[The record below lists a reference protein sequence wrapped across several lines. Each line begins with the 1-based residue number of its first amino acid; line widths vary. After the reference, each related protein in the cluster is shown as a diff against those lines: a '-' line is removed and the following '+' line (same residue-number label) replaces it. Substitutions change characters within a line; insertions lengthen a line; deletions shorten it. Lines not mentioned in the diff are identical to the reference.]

1 MKKKIA
7 LVFGGKSAEH
17 EVSLASALNI
27 YNALDKTLF
36 EPILLGVSKEGSW
49 YYFFE
54 AEVFKKYKS
63 LKDAELSSQQV
74 VSLLCYRE
82 KPYVL
87 ILKTHEKIHLDCA
100 FPIIHGTL
108 GEDGTLQ
115 GYFKILNL
123 PFVGC
128 GVLSSAI
135 GMDKDYM
142 KRLLNEAKIANS
154 AYVILNKNEANKNE
168 DTPYTDI
175 VKKIGSPFFIKPAN
189 AGSSVGVHKIKS
201 ATDFQR
207 KLNDSFLYDHKVIAE
222 EFIEGREIEC
232 AVLGPNH
239 HPKASLPGELIIKHE
254 FYSYEAKYLDP
265 LGAEIIIPAQVSEA
279 QIIEIQT
286 LAVKTY
292 KTLGCD
298 GLARVDFFLK
308 KDGTLY
314 VNEINT
320 LPGFTQI
327 SMYPKM
333 WQASGIQ
340 YKDLLTNLINLA
352 LEKHASDNQLK
363 HSF

>member
-27 YNALDKTLF
+27 FNALDKTLF

-49 YYFFE
+49 YHFPD
-54 AEVFKKYKS
+54 ANVFKRYKS
-63 LKDAELSSQQV
+63 LMDSDLSSHQV
-74 VSLLCYRE
+74 VSILSYHD

-87 ILKTHEKIHLDCA
+87 IIKSQEKIAIDCA

-115 GYFKILNL
+115 GHFKILNL

-142 KRLLNEAKIANS
+142 KRLLNEAQIPNAEYIVLRKEEEPIYS
-154 AYVILNKNEANKNE
+154 
-168 DTPYTDI
+168 DI
-175 VKKIGSPFFIKPAN
+175 VEKLGSPFFIKPCN
-189 AGSSVGVHKIKS
+189 GGSSVGVHKIKS
-201 ATDFQR
+201 EMEFHK
-207 KLNDSFLYDHKVIAE
+207 KLNDSFSYDHKVLAE
-222 EFIEGREIEC
+222 KYIEGREIEC
-232 AVLGPNH
+232 AVMGLNL
-239 HPKASLPGELIIKHE
+239 HPKASLPGELITKHE
-254 FYSYEAKYLDP
+254 FYTYEAKYIDAD
-265 LGAEIIIPAQVSEA
+265 GARIIIPAPIVESK
-279 QIIEIQT
+279 IKEIQT
-286 LAVKTY
+286 LAIKTF
-292 KTLGCD
+292 KALGCD
-298 GLARVDFFLK
+298 ILARVDFYLK

-333 WQASGIQ
+333 WEASGVE
-340 YKDLLTNLINLA
+340 YKDLITNLIHLA
-352 LEKHASDNQLK
+352 FEKNASDSQLK

>member
-17 EVSLASALNI
+17 EVSMASALNI
-27 YNALDKTLF
+27 YKALDKTLF
-36 EPILLGVSKEGSW
+36 EVVLLGVSKEGSW
-49 YYFFE
+49 YYFND
-54 AEVFKKYKS
+54 AEVFKKNKS
-63 LKDAELSSQQV
+63 LKDSELSSQQV
-74 VSLLCYRE
+74 VSLLSYHE
-82 KPYVL
+82 KTFIL
-87 ILKTHEKIHLDCA
+87 ILNTQEKIAIDCA

-115 GYFKILNL
+115 GYFKMLNL

-142 KRLLNEAKIANS
+142 KRLMNEAKILNS
-154 AYVILNKNEANKNE
+154 SYVLLNKNDN
-168 DTPYTDI
+168 PIYSDI
-175 VKKIGSPFFIKPAN
+175 IKKIGSPFFIKPAN

-201 ATDFQR
+201 ELDFQQ
-207 KLNDSFLYDHKVIAE
+207 KIKDSFLYDHKVIAE

-232 AVLGPNH
+232 AVIGLNY
-239 HPKASLPGELIIKHE
+239 HPKASLPGELIIKYE
-254 FYSYEAKYLDP
+254 FYSYEAKYIDA
-265 LGAEIIIPAQVSEA
+265 LGAEIVIPAKVSEEKTK
-279 QIIEIQT
+279 EIQA
-286 LAVKTY
+286 LAIKTY

-308 KDGTLY
+308 KEGTLY

-333 WQASGIQ
+333 WQASGIA
-340 YKDLLTNLINLA
+340 YKDLITSLINLA
-352 LEKHASDNQLK
+352 LEKHAADNQLK
-363 HSF
+363 QSF

>member
-7 LVFGGKSAEH
+7 LVFGGRSAEH

-27 YNALDKTLF
+27 YDALDKSLF

-49 YYFFE
+49 YYFSE
-54 AEVFKKYKS
+54 ADVFKKYKS
-63 LKDAELSSQQV
+63 LKDSELSSHQV
-74 VSLLCYRE
+74 VSLLSYHE

-87 ILKTHEKIHLDCA
+87 ILKNHEKISIDCA

-128 GVLSSAI
+128 GVLSSSI

-142 KRLLNEAKIANS
+142 KRLLTGAKILNS
-154 AYVILNKNEANKNE
+154 NYIVLHKEE
-168 DTPYTDI
+168 DPSYTDI

-201 ATDFQR
+201 EIEFL
-207 KLNDSFLYDHKVIAE
+207 KKINDSFLYDHKVIAE

-232 AVLGPNH
+232 SVMGLNH
-239 HPKASLPGELIIKHE
+239 HPKASLPGELIIQHE
-254 FYSYEAKYLDP
+254 FYSYEAKYIDVA
-265 LGAEIIIPAQVSEA
+265 GAKIVIPAKVSDA
-279 QIIEIQT
+279 QLKEIQA

-292 KTLGCD
+292 KVLGCD
-298 GLARVDFFLK
+298 GMARVDFFLK
-308 KDGTLY
+308 SDHTLY
-314 VNEINT
+314 VNEINS

-333 WQASGIQ
+333 WQASGLE
-340 YKDLLTNLINLA
+340 YSELLTQLINLA
-352 LEKHASDNQLK
+352 FEKHATDNQLRR
-363 HSF
+363 SF

>member
-49 YYFFE
+49 YHFPDVN
-54 AEVFKKYKS
+54 VFKRFKS
-63 LKDAELSSQQV
+63 LKDSDLSTHQV
-74 VSLLCYRE
+74 VSLLSYHE
-82 KPYVL
+82 KPFVL
-87 ILKTHEKIHLDCA
+87 IIKTQEKIPIDCA

-115 GYFKILNL
+115 GHFKILNL

-135 GMDKDYM
+135 SMDKDYM
-142 KRLLNEAKIANS
+142 KRLLNEANIPNAEYIVLKKDEETLYS
-154 AYVILNKNEANKNE
+154 
-168 DTPYTDI
+168 DI

-189 AGSSVGVHKIKS
+189 GGSSVGVHKIK
-201 ATDFQR
+201 TELEFLK
-207 KLNDSFLYDHKVIAE
+207 KLNDSFSFDHKVLAE
-222 EFIEGREIEC
+222 EYIEGREIEC
-232 AVLGPNH
+232 AVMGLNQ
-239 HPKASLPGELIIKHE
+239 HPKASLPGELITKHE
-254 FYSYEAKYLDP
+254 FYTYEAKYIDVH
-265 LGAEIIIPAQVSEA
+265 GATVIIPALIEDFLTK
-279 QIIEIQT
+279 EIQA
-286 LAVKTY
+286 LAIKTF
-292 KTLGCD
+292 KALGCD
-298 GLARVDFFLK
+298 ILTRVDFYLK
-308 KDGTLY
+308 KDGTIY
-314 VNEINT
+314 VNEINS

-333 WQASGIQ
+333 WQASGIE
-340 YKDLLTNLINLA
+340 YKDLITNLINLA
-352 LEKHASDNQLK
+352 FEKHASDSQLK